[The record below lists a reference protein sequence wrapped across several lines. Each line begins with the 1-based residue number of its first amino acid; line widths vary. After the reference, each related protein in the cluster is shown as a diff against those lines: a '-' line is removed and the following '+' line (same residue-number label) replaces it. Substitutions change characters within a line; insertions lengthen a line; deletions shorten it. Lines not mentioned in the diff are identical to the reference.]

1 MVAQTMEEN
10 DSGDQSMPR
19 APRGLL
25 SRRGINLRLTTI
37 EHPVVGSIAKQE
49 SRSVASMCRLLI
61 LEGLAFRGVEIPAEE
76 LKDLEDIDLIE
87 IEQAAVA

>member
-1 MVAQTMEEN
+1 
-10 DSGDQSMPR
+10 MPR

-61 LEGLAFRGVEIPAEE
+61 LEGLAFRGIEIPEEE
-76 LKDLEDIDLIE
+76 LKDIEDIALTE
-87 IEQAAVA
+87 TEQAAAA

>member
-1 MVAQTMEEN
+1 MIEN
-10 DSGDQSMPR
+10 EAGDQTMPR

-61 LEGLAFRGVEIPAEE
+61 LEGLAFRGIEIPAEE
-76 LKDLEDIDLIE
+76 LKNIEDIALIE

>member
-1 MVAQTMEEN
+1 
-10 DSGDQSMPR
+10 MPR

-25 SRRGINLRLTTI
+25 SRRGINLRLKEI

-61 LEGLAFRGVEIPAEE
+61 LDGLAFRGIEIPEEE
-76 LKDLEDIDLIE
+76 LENIEDTILTHV
-87 IEQAAVA
+87 EQAAMV

>member
-1 MVAQTMEEN
+1 MIEN
-10 DSGDQSMPR
+10 EAGDQTMPR

-25 SRRGINLRLTTI
+25 SRRGINLRLRTI
-37 EHPVVGSIAKQE
+37 EHPIVGSIAKQE
-49 SRSVASMCRLLI
+49 SRSVASMCRILI

-87 IEQAAVA
+87 IEQAVVA